1 MKSKA
6 VSLAAAAAAALSLSS
21 CAYKAAASGVQGV
34 VQNGGWTNMTD
45 KTLIDCIKPME
56 TKNELNRTVYWY
68 PAHQISWTAT
78 NEPGNERGPYD
89 VLSAAPKPND
99 PDPAR
104 AAAATTAIGGVGTD
118 MLVPLTVSFDLTQDC
133 DLLKQFHQH
142 IGTKYNG
149 WLKDEDGGETD
160 GWKQLLTYVIS
171 QPLQNTLNNVSQGY
185 TWQQIWNDESVRREF
200 TDAITREL
208 PQASKERTEGVAYFK
223 NFQVSVYK
231 PTPASAKLKDVIEQQ
246 QANVQQALSDQA
258 RAEAQLNTARAETA
272 TALAEAAKQQ
282 AIINGYGNIDDYNR
296 AMAIQKGL
304 NPFQPTYVVP
314 QPAR

>member
-1 MKSKA
+1 MRSRTA
-6 VSLAAAAAAALSLSS
+6 VLATAAAVAIGMSS
-21 CAYKAAASGVQGV
+21 CSYQAAASGVQGV
-34 VQNGGWTNMTD
+34 VQNGGWTDMTD
-45 KTLIDCIKPME
+45 KTLIDCIKPTE
-56 TKNELNRTVYWY
+56 TKNELNKTVYWY

-78 NEPGNERGPYD
+78 SEPGAERGPYD

-99 PDPAR
+99 PDPVK
-104 AAAATTAIGGVGTD
+104 AAAAVGGVGTD

-133 DLLKQFHQH
+133 NLLKQFHQH

-149 WLKDEDGGETD
+149 WINADGTETD

-223 NFQVSVYK
+223 NFTVSVYK

-246 QANVQQALSDQA
+246 QANIQTALSEQA
-258 RAEAQLNTARAETA
+258 RAEAQLNTAIAETA
-272 TALAEAAKQQ
+272 TAQKEAEKQQ
-282 AIINGYGNIDDYNR
+282 AIIHGYGTIDDYNR